1 MKKNLLFSL
10 YVISLFTMSC
20 SKNNR
25 TQGENEIFVD
35 FKSDKPM
42 VVKGP
47 EDLFN
52 YSDYIDS
59 IAYVPLETTDDCLMG
74 DVGDILFVN
83 NKIFLRDS
91 NTIFIFSGILL
102 YITTTLLAQDFFMR
116 IYVQFFSLSLKTPC
130 LPSSHVTLTL
140 GQLRSTQRA
149 ASSHGKSLQ
158 PRKHPLV

>member
-1 MKKNLLFSL
+1 MKKNLLLILS
-10 YVISLFTMSC
+10 VISLFAISC

-59 IAYVPLETTDDCLMG
+59 VAYVPLETTDDCLMG

-83 NKIFLRDS
+83 NGMFYK
-91 NTIFIFSGILL
+91 
-102 YITTTLLAQDFFMR
+102 
-116 IYVQFFSLSLKTPC
+116 
-130 LPSSHVTLTL
+130 LTC
-140 GQLRSTQRA
+140 
-149 ASSHGKSLQ
+149 
-158 PRKHPLV
+158 

>member
-59 IAYVPLETTDDCLMG
+59 VAYVPLETTDDCLMG

-83 NKIFLRDS
+83 NKIFLRDR
-91 NTIFIFSGILL
+91 NTIFIFSRDGKFISK
-102 YITTTLLAQDFFMR
+102 
-116 IYVQFFSLSLKTPC
+116 VSK
-130 LPSSHVTLTL
+130 L
-140 GQLRSTQRA
+140 GRG
-149 ASSHGKSLQ
+149 HGEYSNLGYWDVNPTNDEISVYSGGNKMVFVYSI
-158 PRKHPLV
+158 PAIF